1 MVLYNLPDKEYIK
14 KLKNITS
21 NIQVNR
27 NDELVLS
34 LTGTL
39 YSYQKLDSFCEAI
52 KNLDAF
58 YKGKI
63 KVKYCGSSWNYV
75 NLFKKYNISNNLINY
90 KFIKKIDAIKIVKES
105 DIALSIISCSRD
117 FSNIAM
123 KGEITTKIF
132 DYISLGKMILNI
144 TYDDYEI
151 VELIREIGYENILN
165 ISPKNTYK
173 IEQSFNKLIKEKLKN
188 KFIKNQGS
196 NDFNGMIEKGNQ
208 GFNELERK

>member
-1 MVLYNLPDKEYIK
+1 M
-14 KLKNITS
+14 
-21 NIQVNR
+21 NR
-27 NDELVLS
+27 NEELVLS

-75 NLFKKYNISNNLINY
+75 DQVFKKYNISNNLINY

-173 IEQSFNKLIKEKLKN
+173 IEQTLIRLIKEKLKN
-188 KFIKNQGS
+188 KVIKTLGS

-208 GFNELERK
+208 GFNELEREINHKLG